1 MKRFCIVCIDV
12 GKYNNIMRFFSIL
25 LQYKEIIGTLLG
37 TTLGWMLN
45 SFSRHGKL
53 IIYAVWEDKFQKNN
67 NYGSMEDSSI
77 DEAQYYH
84 YELCLD
90 LYNSSGESLI
100 MRKTEVVF
108 LNKENKILFRDIP
121 YDDSTKRY
129 IGAVHSYKKVQPIT
143 IPAKTIITLKLHGGI
158 WDSEEQFK
166 KLLETARIMIFYRN
180 EKDKEK
186 KQLITEFNLKK
197 YFDKSDETSFS

>member
-90 LYNSSGESLI
+90 LYNIHKQQLLPANIFDELTEAGHLLHIPKLI
-100 MRKTEVVF
+100 F
-108 LNKENKILFRDIP
+108 
-121 YDDSTKRY
+121 
-129 IGAVHSYKKVQPIT
+129 SYSIT
-143 IPAKTIITLKLHGGI
+143 PH
-158 WDSEEQFK
+158 
-166 KLLETARIMIFYRN
+166 RCFYH
-180 EKDKEK
+180 
-186 KQLITEFNLKK
+186 I
-197 YFDKSDETSFS
+197 SIC